1 MSWSGAG
8 VSGSGDRTELE
19 LSWSGNFWV
28 GAELERSGFRNF
40 LSGAEL
46 ERSWSGAPKKCVEL
60 ERSWSEKWSE
70 LPISVK

>member
-46 ERSWSGAPKKCVEL
+46 EREMVGAAHLCSREL
-60 ERSWSEKWSE
+60 NEWYVR
-70 LPISVK
+70 